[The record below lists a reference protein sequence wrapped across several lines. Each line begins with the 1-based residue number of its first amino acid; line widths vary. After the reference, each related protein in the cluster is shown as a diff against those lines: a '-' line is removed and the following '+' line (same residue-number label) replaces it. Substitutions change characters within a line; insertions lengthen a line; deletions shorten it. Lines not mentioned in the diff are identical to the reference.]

1 MSATPTYH
9 ADKALSDS
17 SEIIRTVSKNLTRYL
32 AAKKRTRSHFFDWAR
47 DQHLTGVRP
56 VRMMKWRG
64 LRTDPDKDG
73 TVDTDNLSA
82 ICLVAAYMNKPVK
95 DVMFTEIPIDR
106 L

>member
-1 MSATPTYH
+1 
-9 ADKALSDS
+9 
-17 SEIIRTVSKNLTRYL
+17 
-32 AAKKRTRSHFFDWAR
+32 
-47 DQHLTGVRP
+47 
-56 VRMMKWRG
+56 MMKWRG

-73 TVDTDNLSA
+73 TVDTDNISA